1 MRCYTFTPNKSNV
14 YLLSVEPSNLM
25 FFRTYNTE
33 FDDIITSF
41 TAQSDRLLEK
51 KDKVNLT
58 LLTHK

>member
-1 MRCYTFTPNKSNV
+1 
-14 YLLSVEPSNLM
+14 M
-25 FFRTYNTE
+25 FFGTYNTE